1 MERNDAADDF
11 LRARRQRGWIFS
23 GQPAPA
29 AIRAGLPGDVE
40 WGFGDRIV
48 RRRKIDRHFFL
59 QIFYNSLNKESSMLQ
74 TRGNKLTWLGHAAF
88 KIETPSGKTILVDP
102 WILTNPMCPDKDK
115 NFEHIDTMLVTH
127 GHFDHIADAVELGK
141 KFKPQVVG
149 IYELCAWLESKG
161 VGGTNSMNKGGT
173 QKVGEIEVTMVNALH
188 SCGIKDGDQIIY
200 GGEASGY
207 IIRLPGGLTIYHA
220 GDTAVFGDMKIIA
233 DLYAP
238 DLAMLPV
245 GDHFTMGTRE
255 A

>member
-1 MERNDAADDF
+1 
-11 LRARRQRGWIFS
+11 
-23 GQPAPA
+23 
-29 AIRAGLPGDVE
+29 
-40 WGFGDRIV
+40 
-48 RRRKIDRHFFL
+48 
-59 QIFYNSLNKESSMLQ
+59 MLQ

-173 QKVGEIEVTMVNALH
+173 QKIGDIEVTMVNALH

-200 GGEASGY
+200 GGEACGY

-245 GDHFTMGTRE
+245 GDHFTMGPRE
-255 A
+255 AALAIRLLNVRHVIPMHFGTFPLLTGSPEQLRQLTRDISGLEIHALKPGESLGDSSAKAAS